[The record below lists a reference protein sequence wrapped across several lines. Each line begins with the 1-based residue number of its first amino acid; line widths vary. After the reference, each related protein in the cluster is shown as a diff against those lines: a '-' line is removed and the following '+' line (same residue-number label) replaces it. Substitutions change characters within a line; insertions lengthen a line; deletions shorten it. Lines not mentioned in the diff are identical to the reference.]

1 MHGFG
6 VLDRIGVEGTG
17 TCRVSLA
24 RHLRT
29 GQVTVVE
36 VTRLNRQVRR
46 RHGKADVVVAI
57 AAPRAVLSGEA
68 NAVPT
73 THDGPVEALRM
84 LKVMQRS
91 ANQGPHQGPHQ
102 ALNQLR
108 ALLVTAAG
116 DLRRLPH
123 RRR

>member
-1 MHGFG
+1 MDVHVAAVVRAAGGLLGTAQFPTTAAGYRQLVAWMHGFG

-46 RHGKADVVVAI
+46 RHGKADVVDAI

-73 THDGPVEALRM
+73 APW
-84 LKVMQRS
+84 
-91 ANQGPHQGPHQ
+91 
-102 ALNQLR
+102 
-108 ALLVTAAG
+108 
-116 DLRRLPH
+116 RRCGC
-123 RRR
+123 